1 MPGRIVSLFRNLLR
15 KNSVEQSLVDELQS
29 SVELLTEEK
38 IKEGLPSGEARRQ
51 ALIELGG
58 VEQVRIKVREIRLG
72 RLLEHTAA
80 DLRFAFRQV
89 RKSPGFTLIVVLML
103 TLGIGANTAV
113 FSVMNALLMQMLPV
127 SHPDGLSFV
136 CMANGQGQPPGAYN
150 TGDNST
156 SFSEGTFEA
165 LRQRSD
171 VFDEL
176 IAYVPMSFT
185 GSVAVRHG
193 ELPEEAGG
201 VEVSGNFFSG
211 VGVRMERGRGFTLA
225 DEKDHSSIAV
235 ISYDYWTRSYARDPA
250 VLGQT
255 LYVKGVPM
263 TVVGITAP
271 GFRGVESLS
280 VTDFWIPLQNRPEL
294 NAWGTPADRNTTY
307 GSPRW
312 WFLRM
317 MARLHAGITSVQ
329 AQQALAGTFGAV
341 VKETTGTHDPKEWK
355 PLLDFVPA
363 RGIAFYSDYVR
374 EPMRILMGLVVLVL
388 LIACTNVAMMVQARN
403 TVRAHEFSLRLALG
417 ASNRTIFRQLLC
429 ESVLLVL
436 ASALLGWLFATIATH
451 MLATWSGMQ
460 TDFSPD
466 RTVFLFTL
474 LISSF
479 AALVFGL
486 IPLWSA
492 VRAPAASVLR
502 SASASTTASRTRIV
516 GGRIVLACQVAFCLV
531 LLVAAGLLLRTLRN
545 YSTQDLGMDAGGVLV
560 FGITPQGH
568 ADTHLFYRTLL
579 DRLSQVPGVE
589 SVSMAQSRPGS
600 GWSQNNDLTLDG
612 VHLEGQSVRSNN
624 VGTGFFHTL
633 GVPVLAGRE
642 IAESDTVDTPLVVLV
657 NETFVKEHLANTNPL
672 GHQINVGKLRFTIVG
687 VVRDSKY
694 RSVDEPAMSMSYY
707 AAMQYP
713 SLGTMQIAMRT
724 REKPTALLP
733 EIRKTVAALY
743 PDVPL
748 QQPMT
753 QLEQFT
759 KSYRQQRIFGAMGG
773 FFGVLAA
780 LLVATGLYGS
790 FSYRV
795 SGRTTEIG
803 VRMALGASRAQVL
816 AMVIRESLWVLVA
829 GLVAGIPFTYFT
841 ARSLK
846 SMLYHLSPFDPTSFV
861 VAIVVMIS
869 VCGFAALLPARRAAS
884 IEPMQALRSE

>member
-1 MPGRIVSLFRNLLR
+1 MLARIAGFFRNL
-15 KNSVEQSLVDELQS
+15 KCAHAIEQELDDELRF
-29 SVELLTEEK
+29 SVELLTEENMN
-38 IKEGLPSGEARRQ
+38 EGLSRTEARRR

-58 VEQVRIKVREIRLG
+58 IEQVRTKVREIRFG
-72 RLLEHTAA
+72 HVLERFAA

-113 FSVMNALLMQMLPV
+113 FSVMNALLMQLLPV

-136 CMANGQGQPPGAYN
+136 SMANGQGQPPGASN
-150 TGDNST
+150 TGDNNT

-165 LRQRSD
+165 LRQRTD
-171 VFDEL
+171 VFEEL

-193 ELPEEAGG
+193 ELPEEANG

-225 DEKDHSSIAV
+225 DEKGHSSIAV
-235 ISYDYWTRSYARDPA
+235 ISYDYWTRSYAQDPG

-263 TVVGITAP
+263 TVVGVTAP
-271 GFRGVESLS
+271 RFKGVESLS
-280 VTDFWIPLQNRPEL
+280 QTDFWIPLQNRPEL

-307 GSPRW
+307 GSPKW

-317 MARLHAGITSVQ
+317 MARLLPGITPAQ
-329 AQQALAGTFGAV
+329 AQQALAGTFGAI
-341 VKETTGTHDPKEWK
+341 VKESTGTYDIKEWQ

-374 EPMRILMGLVVLVL
+374 EPMRILMGLVALVL
-388 LIACTNVAMMVQARN
+388 LIACTNVVMMVQARN
-403 TVRAHEFSLRLALG
+403 AIREHEFSLRLAIG
-417 ASNRTIFRQLLC
+417 ASSGTIFRQLLC
-429 ESVLLVL
+429 ESILLVS
-436 ASALLGWLFATIATH
+436 ASAGFGWQFASTATRL
-451 MLATWSGMQ
+451 LATWSGMQ
-460 TDFSPD
+460 AELGPD

-479 AALVFGL
+479 AALVFAL
-486 IPLWSA
+486 IPLRSA
-492 VRAPAASVLR
+492 VRAPSASVLR
-502 SASASTTASRTRIV
+502 SASANTTASRTRV
-516 GGRIVLACQVAFCLV
+516 MGGRIVLACQVAFCVVLV
-531 LLVAAGLLLRTLRN
+531 MAAGLLLRTLRN
-545 YSTQDLGMDAGGVLV
+545 YATQDLGMEAQGLLA

-568 ADTHLFYRTLL
+568 ADTHLFYRLLL

-624 VGTGFFHTL
+624 VGAGFFHTL

-642 IAESDTVDTPLVVLV
+642 IAESDTANTPLVVLV
-657 NETFVKEHLANTNPL
+657 NETFVKQHLAKTNPL

-694 RSVDEPAMSMSYY
+694 RSVDEPPMSMSYY
-707 AAMQYP
+707 AVMQYP
-713 SLGTMQIAMRT
+713 SLGTMQIEMRT
-724 REKPTALLP
+724 RGNPNAMLP

-743 PDVPL
+743 PNVPL

-780 LLVATGLYGS
+780 MMVATGLYGTYS
-790 FSYRV
+790 FRV
-795 SGRTTEIG
+795 SRRTTEIG
-803 VRMALGASRAQVL
+803 VRMALGASRARVL
-816 AMVIRESLWVLVA
+816 AMVVGESIWVFLGDHPKA
-829 GLVAGIPFTYFT
+829 ATCYH
-841 ARSLK
+841 LK
-846 SMLYHLSPFDPTSFV
+846 SGH
-861 VAIVVMIS
+861 
-869 VCGFAALLPARRAAS
+869 
-884 IEPMQALRSE
+884 SE